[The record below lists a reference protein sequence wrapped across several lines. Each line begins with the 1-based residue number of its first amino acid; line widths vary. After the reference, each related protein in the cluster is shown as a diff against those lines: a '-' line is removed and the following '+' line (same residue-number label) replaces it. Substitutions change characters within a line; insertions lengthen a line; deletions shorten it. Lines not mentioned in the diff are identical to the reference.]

1 MRRNFRLIRGTDLT
15 PSETFVARD
24 RGGTVI
30 DLTGAT
36 ISWRIGPR
44 GRFETKVTKT
54 IGDGVTV
61 VVAASGTYT
70 LSLPGADTDTLTP
83 GRYRHAVEV
92 TTAAGAVHLVLEGA
106 ISLERDL
113 P

>member
-1 MRRNFRLIRGTDLT
+1 MRRNYRLVRGTDLT
-15 PSETFVARD
+15 PSETFIARD
-24 RGGTVI
+24 RGGNII

-44 GRFETKVTKT
+44 GRFTTSVTKS
-54 IGDGVTV
+54 IGDGITV
-61 VVAASGTYT
+61 VVAADGSYT
-70 LSLPGADTDTLTP
+70 LSLPAADTASLKP

-92 TTAAGAVHLVLEGA
+92 TKSGAVNLVQEGT
-106 ISLERDL
+106 ITLERDL

>member
-1 MRRNFRLIRGTDLT
+1 MRRNYRLVRGTDLT
-15 PSETFVARD
+15 PSETFIARD

-36 ISWRIGPR
+36 IVWRIGPR
-44 GRFETKVTKT
+44 GRFTTSVTKT

-61 VVAASGTYT
+61 VVAADGSYT
-70 LSLPGADTDTLTP
+70 LSLLAADTDTLTP
-83 GRYRHAVEV
+83 GRYRHAIEV
-92 TTAAGAVHLVLEGA
+92 TKAGAITLVQEGT